1 MNFLPSDL
9 ISQVYEAYRARS
21 FLHLSSA
28 LHSGLGDFHPSRLL
42 QGLMN
47 MPDPISAMHLAQNG
61 EPLDAR
67 RLSVHGRFDGGR
79 LSELMDD
86 GAALLLVG
94 LEKWFASLQEPTRTL
109 ARTLKADVSVNA
121 YIGGPRSRGFREHVD
136 HHDVLVVQVEG
147 QKTWRLWEPTLPEP
161 IELPRHQE
169 GPPRR
174 LLCELTL
181 VRGDVLFIPRG
192 IWHVAEA
199 TEDLPTAHLSFGI
212 QPVTAL
218 HWLSSLRTVLMD
230 DLDWRREIP
239 EDIESRRRWVNALR
253 TSIAEHL
260 TLEELETYLES
271 RRRRYFED
279 Q

>member
-1 MNFLPSDL
+1 MSL
-9 ISQVYEAYRARS
+9 
-21 FLHLSSA
+21 
-28 LHSGLGDFHPSRLL
+28 
-42 QGLMN
+42 
-47 MPDPISAMHLAQNG
+47 PDPTNAMHLAHNG

-67 RLSVHGRFDGGR
+67 RLNVDGRFDGGR
-79 LSELMDD
+79 LSEWMDD
-86 GAALLLVG
+86 GAALLLLG
-94 LEKWFASLQEPTRTL
+94 LEKWFASLQEPTETL
-109 ARTLKADVSVNA
+109 ARALEADISVNA

-169 GPPRR
+169 GRPRR

-181 VRGDVLFIPRG
+181 GRGDVLFIPRG
-192 IWHVAEA
+192 VWHVAEA
-199 TEDLPTAHLSFGI
+199 TEDLPTAHLSFGV

-218 HWLSSLRTVLMD
+218 HWLSSLRTILMD

-239 EDIESRRRWVNALR
+239 EEIESRRRWLNALR
-253 TSIAEHL
+253 DSLSERL
-260 TLEELETYLES
+260 TLEELETYLKT
-271 RRRRYFED
+271 RRRRYTED